1 MPIIGSTCGQLAIMN
16 FHYNAQ
22 CVFCFGSQNRKV
34 NIVYHANTVTTNDRL
49 SIGL

>member
-16 FHYNAQ
+16 FYYAQ